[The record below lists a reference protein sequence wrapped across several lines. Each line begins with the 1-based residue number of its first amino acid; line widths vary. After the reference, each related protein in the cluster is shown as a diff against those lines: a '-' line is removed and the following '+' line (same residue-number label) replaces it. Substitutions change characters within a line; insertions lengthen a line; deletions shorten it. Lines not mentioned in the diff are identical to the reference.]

1 MVERDKVLLIDDEAE
16 IRELVGLYVQREGFT
31 FLEADT
37 GEKGVELI
45 NLHHPDLILLDI
57 FLPDSDG
64 VELCKKIR
72 ELTTVPVIFVS
83 CKDSELDKVVGL
95 SVGGDD
101 YISKPFSMNELIA
114 RIKAHLRRHKFYAKM
129 AEHHRQNRQ
138 APSKLKSKT
147 VELDLKSHDVYVG
160 RKKANLS
167 AKEFQ
172 LLRFFMQHPKQVFS
186 VEHLIQSVWG
196 YDSTI
201 DQKTV
206 MMHIANL
213 RKKIEESQQS
223 PKMIV
228 TVRGAGYKFDEE
240 VSVF

>member
-1 MVERDKVLLIDDEAE
+1 MEREKVLLIDDETE
-16 IRELVGLYVQREGFT
+16 IRELVGLYIQREGFT

-37 GEKGVELI
+37 GEKGVEMI
-45 NLHHPDLILLDI
+45 NHHQPDLILLDI

-72 ELTTVPVIFVS
+72 ELTTVPVIFLS

-114 RIKAHLRRHKFYAKM
+114 RIKAHLRRYKLYAAM
-129 AEHHRQNRQ
+129 AERKKLNTQTASR
-138 APSKLKSKT
+138 LKSSN

-196 YDSTI
+196 FESTI

-213 RKKIEESQQS
+213 RKKIEQSQQS

-240 VSVF
+240 VSVY